1 MSAKKEQFSQKVKMS
16 DLDQDFDLD
25 SNDFSG
31 VKADKNQKD
40 LELSDNDADMIAEVQ
55 EQKKSKKKP
64 DHDDM
69 APSVS
74 NDVNVAL

>member
-1 MSAKKEQFSQKVKMS
+1 MS
-16 DLDQDFDLD
+16 DIDQDFDLD
-25 SNDFSG
+25 DQGFSG

-55 EQKKSKKKP
+55 DQKRSKKKL
-64 DHDDM
+64 DNDDIDM
-69 APSVS
+69 NPSVS